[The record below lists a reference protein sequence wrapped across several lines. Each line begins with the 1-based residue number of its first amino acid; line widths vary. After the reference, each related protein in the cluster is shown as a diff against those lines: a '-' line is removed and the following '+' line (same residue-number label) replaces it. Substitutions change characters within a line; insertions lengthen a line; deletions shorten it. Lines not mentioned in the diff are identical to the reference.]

1 MIGKGPYRRGPEE
14 GATAVEAAII
24 ISVLITL
31 ILGAI
36 EFGQAFWTYNTML
49 LAVEE
54 ASRYAMVYNAGAPS
68 TCTGSPPAS
77 CPANL
82 ANCVVDQA
90 NQVLSSYASTGV
102 TVSVTSCTAATTSP
116 PAPATMTILG
126 TYTVVPTLL
135 PAFGTISN
143 TAVPYQV
150 TVPLI

>member
-1 MIGKGPYRRGPEE
+1 MTTDIGA
-14 GATAVEAAII
+14 ATRNEP
-24 ISVLITL
+24 
-31 ILGAI
+31 
-36 EFGQAFWTYNTML
+36 GQL
-49 LAVEE
+49 
-54 ASRYAMVYNAGAPS
+54 SRSTSAGSIRDAGYA
-68 TCTGSPPAS
+68 GSPPAS